1 MTDLMKR
8 LLGAP
13 DLKNLPGVEVELPR
27 LSAEGSPFVVRLR
40 PLSWQRIGELR
51 AGDADEAKLKLILAA
66 CPELSGRMAPEDI
79 DPEKGILTAEDLL
92 RARLLPGEIESLV
105 NRIDLLCGYSRDAVV
120 VHKAVEEVKN

>member
-40 PLSWQRIGELR
+40 PLSWKRIGELR
-51 AGDADEAKLKLILAA
+51 AGDADEAKLKLILAS
-66 CPELSGRMAPEDI
+66 CPELGGRMEPTDI
-79 DPEKGILTAEDLL
+79 DPEHGVLTAEDVL
-92 RARLLPGEIESLV
+92 RAKLLPGEIDALV
-105 NRIDLLCGYSRDAVV
+105 NQIDRLCGYSRDAVV
-120 VHKAVEEVKN
+120 VHRVVEEVKN